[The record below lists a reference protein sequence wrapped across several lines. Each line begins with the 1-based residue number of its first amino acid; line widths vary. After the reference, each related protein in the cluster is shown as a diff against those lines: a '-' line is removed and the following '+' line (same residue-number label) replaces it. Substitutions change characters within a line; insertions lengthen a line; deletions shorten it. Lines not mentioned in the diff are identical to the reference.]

1 MTLADL
7 LAAQLPPA
15 ELQGLAL
22 VLNEELRDRLVA
34 VQDEHGNPRFTA
46 HPAGL
51 ADGRYMHQASIL
63 TECQPGGLYHAGFS
77 HLDAARF
84 SEIEVIDYA
93 DALALLLPPEAP
105 SPVI

>member
-7 LAAQLPPA
+7 LAAPVPLS
-15 ELQGLAL
+15 ELVGLSL
-22 VLNEELRDRLVA
+22 VFGADLRDRLVA

-46 HPAGL
+46 YPAGMV
-51 ADGRYMHQASIL
+51 DGRFMHQASIL
-63 TECQPGGLYHAGFS
+63 TECQPGGLYHAGFI

-84 SEIEVIDYA
+84 SEIEVIGYA
-93 DALALLLPPEAP
+93 EAVGFLPESP